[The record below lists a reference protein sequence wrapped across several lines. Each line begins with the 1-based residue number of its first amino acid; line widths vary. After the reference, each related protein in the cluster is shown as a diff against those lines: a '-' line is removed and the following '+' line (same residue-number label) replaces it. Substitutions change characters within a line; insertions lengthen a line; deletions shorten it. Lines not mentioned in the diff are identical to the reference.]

1 MNDRFEIFQNDF
13 WKNTFC
19 PSLVLYIYHWLY
31 TSLYPVSRLL
41 SQSRFSPLKLLS
53 FLLLHTQKRHYF
65 PSISL
70 SRYFLLK
77 TLQGC
82 DHKSRQIAQYCIR
95 IINHGRSCS
104 LHLFRQ
110 RFDSN
115 GRGRGMEGRRD
126 TRDLPILW
134 PTPSSNGF
142 LLTSPSAVPVGR
154 EGATSPLSPRQ
165 NIFRIIILHFQKSEF
180 NPHRLN

>member
-1 MNDRFEIFQNDF
+1 MNWFQTDSAKTGLPRKIILFRKDRLVIL
-13 WKNTFC
+13 
-19 PSLVLYIYHWLY
+19 SLKKCTQEPH
-31 TSLYPVSRLL
+31 L
-41 SQSRFSPLKLLS
+41 S
-53 FLLLHTQKRHYF
+53 
-65 PSISL
+65 
-70 SRYFLLK
+70 
-77 TLQGC
+77 